1 MPGLSQPRVVATR
14 AGNVSCGS
22 SAPSVFWLSRFLPK
36 IWPIWK
42 AGAAGHADNS
52 PEMVGLVRAALE
64 PRYGAW
70 RRFDEFL
77 ALNVAGM
84 IRWRAEG
91 H

>member
-1 MPGLSQPRVVATR
+1 MVGTKADVLEQRDYYLALSDAI
-14 AGNVSCGS
+14 A
-22 SAPSVFWLSRFLPK
+22 
-36 IWPIWK
+36 K